1 MSTILFVIG
10 GIAVILGSA
19 AVAFGVPE
27 SEFSFGNTLIVAG
40 TTTAVGG
47 LIVIGLGAVV
57 AKLQQVADALAVQF
71 PIVPSRS
78 MASFEADGLRGV
90 VPARAP
96 FPPKPKAEEF
106 LGAVAPEL
114 PVDAGPIPAP
124 TLQNPDMP
132 SVTVEEATL
141 SPANPLDEPAAGALA
156 GAIDRPAPPAEDEF
170 RHEPKLDTGWRPAAR
185 QPSAYFD
192 AVWPADAKAAK
203 VTPELPAA
211 PEPQVDV
218 PGREEAAVEPP
229 AAPEPEKPPSAAVLK
244 SGVVDGM
251 AYTLYVDGS
260 IEAELP
266 QGTLRFASINE
277 LRSHLEQ
284 NS

>member
-10 GIAVILGSA
+10 GIAVILGGA
-19 AVAFGVPE
+19 AIAFGVPE

-78 MASFEADGLRGV
+78 MASFEADGLRGA
-90 VPARAP
+90 PARAP

-106 LGAVAPEL
+106 LGVAAPDL
-114 PVDAGPIPAP
+114 PVEAEPIPAP

-132 SVTVEEATL
+132 SVRVEEATL
-141 SPANPLDEPAAGALA
+141 SPSNPLDEPAAGALG

-185 QPSAYFD
+185 QPNAYFD
-192 AVWPADAKAAK
+192 AVWPAEAKSAN
-203 VTPELPAA
+203 AA
-211 PEPQVDV
+211 PEPLAPPEPQIDV
-218 PGREEAAVEPP
+218 RGREEAAVEPP
-229 AAPEPEKPPSAAVLK
+229 AASEPEKPPAAAVLK

-251 AYTLYVDGS
+251 GYTLYVDGS

>member
-10 GIAVILGSA
+10 GIAVVLGCA
-19 AVAFGVPE
+19 AIAFGVPE

-40 TTTAVGG
+40 ATTAVGG

-78 MASFEADGLRGV
+78 MASFDADGLRGAA
-90 VPARAP
+90 PARAP

-106 LGAVAPEL
+106 LAAASEL
-114 PVDAGPIPAP
+114 PFEAEPIPAP
-124 TLQNPDMP
+124 ILQNPDVP

-141 SPANPLDEPAAGALA
+141 SPSKPVGEAAASGF
-156 GAIDRPAPPAEDEF
+156 GSVIDRPAPPAEDEL

-192 AVWPADAKAAK
+192 AVWPAEAKPAK
-203 VTPELPAA
+203 AA
-211 PEPQVDV
+211 PEPLGPPDPQIDM
-218 PGREEAAVEPP
+218 PGREEGAAEPP
-229 AAPEPEKPPSAAVLK
+229 VPSELEKQPAAAVLK

-251 AYTLYVDGS
+251 GYTLYVDGS